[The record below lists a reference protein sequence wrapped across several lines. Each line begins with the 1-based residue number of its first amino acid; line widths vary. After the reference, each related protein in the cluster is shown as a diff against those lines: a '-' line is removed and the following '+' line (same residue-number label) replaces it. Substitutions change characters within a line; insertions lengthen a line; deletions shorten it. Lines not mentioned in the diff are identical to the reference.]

1 MRLGRKYL
9 DWYESNFNRRFHT
22 LICIAVAFVLILFAF
37 FVSSCKTCK
46 PIVEIRDSV
55 RVEYK
60 LDSVYV
66 YKHDSIFRDRWRSGD
81 TVYVNVERW
90 AIRYKDKIVE
100 VHDTI
105 SVANTEIQERKVV
118 PAYYKGCSIALWI
131 FVALAIVYIV
141 VRVLIRVYLHK

>member
-1 MRLGRKYL
+1 MQRQNPILLHMLILLLGMMVVL
-9 DWYESNFNRRFHT
+9 
-22 LICIAVAFVLILFAF
+22 AFVG
-37 FVSSCKTCK
+37 CKTCK

-60 LDSVYV
+60 HDSVYV

-90 AIRYKDKIVE
+90 AVRYKDKIVE

-105 SVANTEIQERKVV
+105 ATVQTEIQELKVV
-118 PAYYKGCSIALWI
+118 PAYYKGCSIVLWI
-131 FVALAIVYIV
+131 LVALAVVYIV
-141 VRVLIRVYLHK
+141 VRVLIKVYLHR

>member
-1 MRLGRKYL
+1 MS
-9 DWYESNFNRRFHT
+9 SNNQIWQLF
-22 LICIAVAFVLILFAF
+22 VAFMIAGALIGFAVLM
-37 FVSSCKTCK
+37 SSCKTCV
-46 PIVEIRDSV
+46 PVVEIRDSV

-60 LDSVYV
+60 HDSIYE

-100 VHDTI
+100 VHDT
-105 SVANTEIQERKVV
+105 VATNTEIVQERKVV

-131 FVALAIVYIV
+131 IVACAV
-141 VRVLIRVYLHK
+141 VGIIIRILIKVYLKR

>member
-1 MRLGRKYL
+1 MSLNNNIRKL
-9 DWYESNFNRRFHT
+9 FVALT
-22 LICIAVAFVLILFAF
+22 TIIALIGIATVTR
-37 FVSSCKTCK
+37 SCKTCV
-46 PIVEIRDSV
+46 PIVEVRDSV

-60 LDSVYV
+60 HDSIYE

-105 SVANTEIQERKVV
+105 ATNTEIVQERKVV

-131 FVALAIVYIV
+131 LVALAV
-141 VRVLIRVYLHK
+141 VAVVIRVLIKVYLKR

>member
-1 MRLGRKYL
+1 MS
-9 DWYESNFNRRFHT
+9 SNNQIWQLF
-22 LICIAVAFVLILFAF
+22 VAFMIAGALIGFAVLM
-37 FVSSCKTCK
+37 SGCKTCV
-46 PIVEIRDSV
+46 PVVEIRDSM

-60 LDSVYV
+60 HDSIYE

-100 VHDTI
+100 VHDT
-105 SVANTEIQERKVV
+105 VATNTEIVQERKVV

-131 FVALAIVYIV
+131 IVACAV
-141 VRVLIRVYLHK
+141 VGIIIRILIKVYLKR